1 MRSNGGIN
9 EKVIY
14 IIMTILGLVGFLSLY
29 VIVCLVQEEE
39 FAGLKY
45 VIMIIG
51 YLSVILFGGGFLMLL
66 TKKKEVNEDAK
77 R

>member
-1 MRSNGGIN
+1 
-9 EKVIY
+9 
-14 IIMTILGLVGFLSLY
+14 MTILGLVGFLSLY

-66 TKKKEVNEDAK
+66 TKMKEVNEDAK

>member
-1 MRSNGGIN
+1 MK
-9 EKVIY
+9 KVID

>member
-1 MRSNGGIN
+1 MK
-9 EKVIY
+9 KVIY

-51 YLSVILFGGGFLMLL
+51 YLSVILFGGGFFDA
-66 TKKKEVNEDAK
+66 TYQKKEVNEDAK

>member
-1 MRSNGGIN
+1 
-9 EKVIY
+9 
-14 IIMTILGLVGFLSLY
+14 MTILGLVGLLSLY

>member
-1 MRSNGGIN
+1 MK
-9 EKVIY
+9 KVIY

-66 TKKKEVNEDAK
+66 TKKK

>member
-1 MRSNGGIN
+1 
-9 EKVIY
+9 
-14 IIMTILGLVGFLSLY
+14 MTILGLVGFLSLY

-51 YLSVILFGGGFLMLL
+51 YLSVILFGGAF
-66 TKKKEVNEDAK
+66 
-77 R
+77 

>member
-1 MRSNGGIN
+1 
-9 EKVIY
+9 
-14 IIMTILGLVGFLSLY
+14 MTILGLVGFLSLY

>member
-1 MRSNGGIN
+1 
-9 EKVIY
+9 
-14 IIMTILGLVGFLSLY
+14 MTILGLVGFLSLY

-51 YLSVILFGGGFLMLL
+51 YLSVILLGGGFLMLL

>member
-1 MRSNGGIN
+1 MKI
-9 EKVIY
+9 VIY

>member
-1 MRSNGGIN
+1 
-9 EKVIY
+9 
-14 IIMTILGLVGFLSLY
+14 MTILGLVGFLSLY

-66 TKKKEVNEDAK
+66 TKKTEVSEDAK

>member
-1 MRSNGGIN
+1 
-9 EKVIY
+9 
-14 IIMTILGLVGFLSLY
+14 MTILGLVGFLSLY

-51 YLSVILFGGGFLMLL
+51 YLSVILFGGGFFDA
-66 TKKKEVNEDAK
+66 TYQKERGE
-77 R
+77 

>member
-1 MRSNGGIN
+1 
-9 EKVIY
+9 
-14 IIMTILGLVGFLSLY
+14 MTILGFVGFLSLY

>member
-1 MRSNGGIN
+1 
-9 EKVIY
+9 
-14 IIMTILGLVGFLSLY
+14 MTILGLVGFLSLY

-66 TKKKEVNEDAK
+66 TKKKEVKEDAK

>member
-1 MRSNGGIN
+1 MK
-9 EKVIY
+9 KVIY
-14 IIMTILGLVGFLSLY
+14 IIMSILGLVGFLSLY

>member
-1 MRSNGGIN
+1 
-9 EKVIY
+9 
-14 IIMTILGLVGFLSLY
+14 MTILGLVGFLSLY

-45 VIMIIG
+45 FIMIIG

>member
-1 MRSNGGIN
+1 MK
-9 EKVIY
+9 KVIY

-45 VIMIIG
+45 VIKIG
-51 YLSVILFGGGFLMLL
+51 RAHV
-66 TKKKEVNEDAK
+66 
-77 R
+77 